1 MKKRNRI
8 PLMILT
14 GLVLILAGV
23 VLLRQSVHARIYA
36 HKVVNMLSGIDS
48 SAIAMEGGDQSSFF
62 QRIEQLEEALLLTRK
77 HYYKDVE
84 MDKML
89 EGAIRGAV
97 ASLDD
102 PYSYYQ
108 SPIQKQ
114 REKEDLF
121 QGQFGGLG
129 IHIWPENKGGHS
141 VVTISSVLPDK
152 PASHAGLQAGDIIA
166 EIEGESAI
174 LGGPNGLS
182 MADILEKLRGRVG
195 EPVTITIHRRNS
207 PKPIEKTLV
216 REVIAPKSIFSQ
228 VIEPGVVYI
237 KLETFKRQSVNEF
250 EEALRTAGEET
261 KIKAL
266 IFDLRNNTGGLLDV
280 AGGIADAFLEGGVI
294 VSTKGKS
301 DQFNDVLRASSRTI
315 VPKDVQ
321 VTVLVNDR
329 SASGSEI
336 VAGALK
342 DHKRAVLIGEKT
354 YGKGLVQRRFNLE
367 SGGAVSLTI
376 STYFTPNDVS
386 IDGEGIRPHIEIED
400 AVLTEE
406 EAFNRQRARDSHILS
421 DYVQKFIADYEKQR
435 NGKTPKDFTLLE
447 PKISEIKALLDA
459 EGMDLS
465 EEIIR
470 IEARSV
476 FDRYVGI
483 QRLIDLPN
491 DPQLQEA
498 LRVIKNNSI
507 PALLKEEAR
516 PPIAQEADS
525 TNSPRTT
532 DER

>member
-1 MKKRNRI
+1 MKQRSRI
-8 PLMILT
+8 PLM
-14 GLVLILAGV
+14 VLIGAILILGGV
-23 VLLRQSVHARIYA
+23 VLLRQSVHARVYA
-36 HKVVNMLSGIDS
+36 HKMVNLLSGRNTPTGAVD
-48 SAIAMEGGDQSSFF
+48 GGDQSIFL
-62 QRIEQLEEALLLTRK
+62 QRIAELEETLRLSRK
-77 HYYKDVE
+77 HYYKDVD

-97 ASLDD
+97 ASLND

-114 REKEDLF
+114 REQEDLF

-129 IHIWPENKGGHS
+129 IHIWPVDKGGHS
-141 VVTISSVLPDK
+141 VVTISSVLQDK
-152 PASHAGLQAGDIIA
+152 PAERAGLQAGDIIA
-166 EIEGESAI
+166 EIEGESAV
-174 LGGPNGLS
+174 LGGSNGMS
-182 MADILEKLRGRVG
+182 MADVLEKLRGKEG

-207 PKPIEKTLV
+207 PTPIKKTVV
-216 REVIAPKSIFSQ
+216 RQVIEPKSIYSQ
-228 VIEPGVVYI
+228 VIEPGIVYI
-237 KLETFKRQSVNEF
+237 KLETFKRQSVDEF
-250 EEALRTAGEET
+250 EEALREAGEET
-261 KIKAL
+261 EMKAL
-266 IFDLRNNTGGLLDV
+266 IFDLRNNTGGLLNV
-280 AGGIADAFLEGGVI
+280 AGGIADAFLEDVVI
-294 VSTKGKS
+294 VSTKSKS
-301 DQFNDVLRASSRTI
+301 GDFNDVLRASSRTI

-321 VTVLVNDR
+321 VALLVNDK

-354 YGKGLVQRRFNLE
+354 YGKGLVQRRFKMD

-376 STYFTPNDVS
+376 SKYFTPNDVS
-386 IDGEGIRPHIEIED
+386 IDGEGIHPDIEIED

-421 DYVQKFIADYEKQR
+421 DYVQKFIADYEKER
-435 NGKTPKDFTLLE
+435 NGDTPKDFMLLE
-447 PKISEIKALLDA
+447 PKIPEIKALLDA
-459 EGMDLS
+459 QGMDLS

-476 FDRYVGI
+476 FDRNVGI
-483 QRLIDLPN
+483 RRLIDLPN

-498 LRVIKNNSI
+498 LRVIKDNSI
-507 PALLKEEAR
+507 QTLLKQEAR

-525 TNSPRTT
+525 PDSPRTT